1 MELDESAIF
10 FIFQKS
16 FNCAIEELPPKCQLG
31 AINLQCNDRL
41 KGKYQERGLIVLSKC
56 LPSNEYTQLNH
67 MLRDSYQYLAVSIYM
82 KRHYQR

>member
-1 MELDESAIF
+1 MESDESAIF
-10 FIFQKS
+10 SYFKS
-16 FNCAIEELPPKCQLG
+16 FNCAIEELPPKCQLE

-67 MLRDSYQYLAVSIYM
+67 MLRDPYQYLAVSICM
-82 KRHYQR
+82 KRHFQR